1 VPPCGF
7 GIEATDVMF
16 LKTDVITEDITAE
29 VIVAFTNGTVELDAW
44 LLAFAALDAEVCMTE
59 PDAGVAV
66 DCAVLGA
73 EDALAELDAEDA
85 LAELDAAA
93 VPAPVLDAGVTGAAP
108 ELASTLGAGDASWRL
123 PTLAVVCRHTA
134 SAKDISGSGSGLS
147 RARLPSLMV
156 KGSDSS

>member
-1 VPPCGF
+1 
-7 GIEATDVMF
+7 MF

-66 DCAVLGA
+66 DCAVLG
-73 EDALAELDAEDA
+73 AEDA